1 MLQSVFLSLIS
12 TVHFIN
18 DGNIPE
24 QQQHQ
29 MTMDLLIIK
38 LPTLLR
44 LIRVRRPAVLT
55 GVAGAG
61 HGLLRLVRGGLLP
74 GLLLAGDGGGGRQTQ
89 LRRLRGAQRAQV
101 VSAQAGRQ
109 GQRVLKYF

>member
-1 MLQSVFLSLIS
+1 
-12 TVHFIN
+12 
-18 DGNIPE
+18 
-24 QQQHQ
+24 
-29 MTMDLLIIK
+29 MTIDLLITK

-44 LIRVRRPAVLT
+44 LIRVRRPAVLA

-74 GLLLAGDGGGGRQTQ
+74 GLLLAGDGGGGRQAQ

-101 VSAQAGRQ
+101 VPAQAGRQ